1 MLDVN
6 HIRKDFPIL
15 SRTIYGKPL
24 VYLDNAATSQKP
36 KSVIQ
41 SLVDYY
47 ESYNSNI
54 HRGVHTLSMEATDR
68 HEEARSKCT
77 RFIGA
82 KEEKSLIM
90 VRNTT
95 EAINLVA
102 QTWGKHNISE
112 GDEILTTHMEHH
124 SNLVPWQKLANQNGA
139 SLKFIELDED
149 GMLDLS
155 NISKLITERTKL
167 LALTHMS
174 NVLGTINP
182 VKELIEVAHK
192 MGAKVLIDGAQSV
205 PHMKVDVT
213 DMGCDFFAFSGHKM
227 LAPTGIGVLYVKP
240 EILEHMEPFLFGGDM
255 VSQVWDDT
263 ATWNDLPW
271 KFEAG
276 TPNIADLIGLG
287 TAIDYLESLGMDEV
301 REHEM
306 ALTGY
311 ALEQFDRLDDI
322 KVFGPKDLS
331 KRGGVISFHSDDVH
345 PHDIGTM
352 LDREGIAIRT
362 GHHCAM
368 PLTRKLSVVA
378 TARASF
384 YIYNTEEEVDK
395 LTSAIRATL
404 DYFAK

>member
-36 KSVIQ
+36 TSVIQ

-68 HEEARSKCT
+68 HEDARSKCT

-82 KEEKSLIM
+82 KEDKSLIM

-102 QTWGKHNISE
+102 QTWGKHNISA

-124 SNLVPWQKLANQNGA
+124 SNLVPWQKLAEQNGA
-139 SLKFIELDED
+139 SLQFIELDED
-149 GMLDLS
+149 GMLNLS
-155 NISKLITERTKL
+155 NIDDLITERTKL

-182 VKELIEVAHK
+182 VKELTAIAHK

-213 DMGCDFFAFSGHKM
+213 DIDCDFFAFSGHKM

-240 EILEHMEPFLFGGDM
+240 EILESMDPFLFGGDM

-287 TAIDYLESLGMDEV
+287 AAIDYLESLGMDEV

-311 ALEQFDRLDDI
+311 ALEQFDRLNDI

-345 PHDIGTM
+345 PHDMGTM

-368 PLTRKLSVVA
+368 PLTRKLSVAA

-395 LTSAIRATL
+395 LTAAIRATL

>member
-6 HIRKDFPIL
+6 RIRKDFPIL

-36 KSVIQ
+36 TSVIQ

-68 HEEARSKCT
+68 HEDARSKCT

-82 KEEKSLIM
+82 KEDKSLIM

-102 QTWGKHNISE
+102 QTWGKHNISA

-124 SNLVPWQKLANQNGA
+124 SNLVPWQKLAEQNGA
-139 SLKFIELDED
+139 SLQFIELDED
-149 GMLDLS
+149 GMLNLS
-155 NISKLITERTKL
+155 NIDDLITERTKL

-182 VKELIEVAHK
+182 VKELTAVAHK

-213 DMGCDFFAFSGHKM
+213 DIDCDFFAFSGHKM

-240 EILEHMEPFLFGGDM
+240 EILESMDPFLFGGDM

-311 ALEQFDRLDDI
+311 ALEQFDRLNDI

-345 PHDIGTM
+345 PHDMGTM

-368 PLTRKLSVVA
+368 PLTRKLSVAA

-395 LTSAIRATL
+395 LTAAIRATL

>member
-1 MLDVN
+1 
-6 HIRKDFPIL
+6 
-15 SRTIYGKPL
+15 
-24 VYLDNAATSQKP
+24 
-36 KSVIQ
+36 
-41 SLVDYY
+41 
-47 ESYNSNI
+47 
-54 HRGVHTLSMEATDR
+54 MEATDR

-102 QTWGKHNISE
+102 QTWGKYNISE

-124 SNLVPWQKLANQNGA
+124 SNLVPWQKLAKQNGA
-139 SLKFIELDED
+139 SLKFIELNED

-155 NISKLITERTKL
+155 NINKLITERTKL

-182 VKELIEVAHK
+182 VKELIEIAHK

-311 ALEQFDRLDDI
+311 ALEQFDRLNDI

-345 PHDIGTM
+345 PHDVGTI
-352 LDREGIAIRT
+352 LDQEGIAVRT
-362 GHHCAM
+362 GHHCGQ
-368 PLTRKLSVVA
+368 PLMERFGLAA
-378 TARASF
+378 TVRASF
-384 YIYNTEEEVDK
+384 AFYNTNEEVDR
-395 LTSAIRATL
+395 LVSALHRVREV
-404 DYFAK
+404 FV

>member
-6 HIRKDFPIL
+6 HIRTDFPIL
-15 SRTIYGKPL
+15 SRKIYGKPL

-36 KSVIQ
+36 RVVIQ
-41 SLVDYY
+41 ALVDYY

-54 HRGVHTLSMEATDR
+54 HRGVHALSMEATDKY
-68 HEEARSKCT
+68 EEARSKCA

-102 QTWGKHNISE
+102 QTWGKANICE

-124 SNLVPWQKLANQNGA
+124 SNLVPWQNVAKQSGA
-139 SLKFIELDED
+139 YLKFIGLNED
-149 GMLDLS
+149 GTLDLS
-155 NISKLITERTKL
+155 NIDKLITERTKL
-167 LALTHMS
+167 LTLNHMS

-182 VKELIEVAHK
+182 VKELINMAHK

-213 DMGCDFFAFSGHKM
+213 DMDCDFFAFSGHKM

-240 EILEHMEPFLFGGDM
+240 EILERMDPFLLGGEM
-255 VSQVWDDT
+255 VLQVWDDT
-263 ATWNDLPW
+263 ATWNDLPM

-287 TAIDYLESLGMDEV
+287 AAVDYLESLGMDDV

-306 ALTGY
+306 AITNY
-311 ALEQFDRLDDI
+311 ALGEFNKLGDI
-322 KVFGPKDLS
+322 KVFGPKDVS
-331 KRGGVISFHSDDVH
+331 QRGGVISFHSNDVH

-368 PLTRKLSVVA
+368 PLMNKLSVMA

-395 LTSAIRATL
+395 LISALRATL
-404 DYFAK
+404 DYFTK

>member
-6 HIRKDFPIL
+6 RIRKDFPIL

-36 KSVIQ
+36 TSVIQ

-68 HEEARSKCT
+68 HEDARSKCT

-82 KEEKSLIM
+82 KEDKSLIM

-102 QTWGKHNISE
+102 QTWGKHNISA

-124 SNLVPWQKLANQNGA
+124 SNLVPWQKLAEQNGA
-139 SLKFIELDED
+139 SLQFIELDED
-149 GMLDLS
+149 GMLNLS
-155 NISKLITERTKL
+155 NIDDLITERTKL

-182 VKELIEVAHK
+182 VKELTAVAHK

-213 DMGCDFFAFSGHKM
+213 DIDCDFFAFSGHKM

-240 EILEHMEPFLFGGDM
+240 EILESMEPFLFGGDM

-263 ATWNDLPW
+263 ATWNALPW

-287 TAIDYLESLGMDEV
+287 AAIDYLESLGMDEV

-311 ALEQFDRLDDI
+311 ALEQFDRLNDI

-345 PHDIGTM
+345 PHDMGTM

-395 LTSAIRATL
+395 LTAAIRATL

>member
-1 MLDVN
+1 
-6 HIRKDFPIL
+6 
-15 SRTIYGKPL
+15 
-24 VYLDNAATSQKP
+24 
-36 KSVIQ
+36 
-41 SLVDYY
+41 
-47 ESYNSNI
+47 
-54 HRGVHTLSMEATDR
+54 
-68 HEEARSKCT
+68 
-77 RFIGA
+77 
-82 KEEKSLIM
+82 
-90 VRNTT
+90 
-95 EAINLVA
+95 
-102 QTWGKHNISE
+102 
-112 GDEILTTHMEHH
+112 
-124 SNLVPWQKLANQNGA
+124 
-139 SLKFIELDED
+139 
-149 GMLDLS
+149 
-155 NISKLITERTKL
+155 
-167 LALTHMS
+167 
-174 NVLGTINP
+174 
-182 VKELIEVAHK
+182 
-192 MGAKVLIDGAQSV
+192 
-205 PHMKVDVT
+205 MKVDVT
-213 DMGCDFFAFSGHKM
+213 DIDCDFFAFSGHKM

-240 EILEHMEPFLFGGDM
+240 EILESMEPFLFGGDM

-287 TAIDYLESLGMDEV
+287 AAIDYLESLGMDQV

-311 ALEQFDRLDDI
+311 ALEQFDRLNDI

-345 PHDIGTM
+345 PHDMGTM

-395 LTSAIRATL
+395 LTSAITATL

>member
-6 HIRKDFPIL
+6 RIRKDFPIL

-36 KSVIQ
+36 TSVIQ

-68 HEEARSKCT
+68 HEDARSKCT

-82 KEEKSLIM
+82 KEDKSLIM

-102 QTWGKHNISE
+102 QTWGKHNISA

-124 SNLVPWQKLANQNGA
+124 SNLVPWQKLAEQNGA
-139 SLKFIELDED
+139 SLQFIELDED
-149 GMLDLS
+149 GMLNLS
-155 NISKLITERTKL
+155 NIDDLITERTKL

-182 VKELIEVAHK
+182 VKELTAVAHK

-205 PHMKVDVT
+205 RHMKVDVT
-213 DMGCDFFAFSGHKM
+213 DIDCDFFAFSGHKM

-240 EILEHMEPFLFGGDM
+240 EILESMEPFLFGGDM

-287 TAIDYLESLGMDEV
+287 TAIDYLESLGMDEI

-311 ALEQFDRLDDI
+311 ALEQFDRLNDI

-345 PHDIGTM
+345 PHDMGTM

-368 PLTRKLSVVA
+368 PLTRKLSVAA

-395 LTSAIRATL
+395 LTSAITATL

>member
-6 HIRKDFPIL
+6 RIRKDFPIL

-36 KSVIQ
+36 TSVIQ

-68 HEEARSKCT
+68 HEDARSKCT

-82 KEEKSLIM
+82 KEDKSLIM

-102 QTWGKHNISE
+102 QTWGKHNISA

-124 SNLVPWQKLANQNGA
+124 SNLVPWQKLAEQNGA
-139 SLKFIELDED
+139 SLQFIELDED
-149 GMLDLS
+149 GMLNLS
-155 NISKLITERTKL
+155 NIDDLITERTKL

-182 VKELIEVAHK
+182 VKELTAVAHK

-213 DMGCDFFAFSGHKM
+213 DLDCDFFAFSGHKM

-240 EILEHMEPFLFGGDM
+240 EILESMDPFLFGGDM

-287 TAIDYLESLGMDEV
+287 TAIDYLESLGMDQV

-311 ALEQFDRLDDI
+311 ALEQFDRLNDI

-345 PHDIGTM
+345 PHDMGTM

-395 LTSAIRATL
+395 LTAAIRATL

>member
-15 SRTIYGKPL
+15 SRTIHGKPL

-36 KSVIQ
+36 ASVIQ

-68 HEEARSKCT
+68 YEEARSKCT
-77 RFIGA
+77 RFIGS
-82 KEEKSLIM
+82 KTEKSLIM

-102 QTWGKHNISE
+102 QTWGKYNISD

-124 SNLVPWQKLANQNGA
+124 SNLVPWQNLAKENGA
-139 SLKFIELDED
+139 SLKFIGLDED
-149 GMLDLS
+149 GTLDLS
-155 NISKLITERTKL
+155 NIDKLMTGRTKL

-182 VKELIEVAHK
+182 VKELTDIAHK
-192 MGAKVLIDGAQSV
+192 NGAKVLIDGAQSV
-205 PHMKVDVT
+205 PHMKVNVT
-213 DMGCDFFAFSGHKM
+213 DIDCDFFAFSGHKM

-240 EILEHMEPFLFGGDM
+240 DILEYMEPFLRGGDM

-311 ALEQFDRLDDI
+311 ALEQFDRLRDI
-322 KVFGPKDLS
+322 KVFGTKDLS

-368 PLTRKLSVVA
+368 PLTSRLSVVA

-395 LTSAIRATL
+395 LTSAIRAAL

>member
-155 NISKLITERTKL
+155 NINKLITERTKL

>member
-6 HIRKDFPIL
+6 HIRTDFPIL
-15 SRTIYGKPL
+15 SRKIYGKPL

-36 KSVIQ
+36 RVVIQ
-41 SLVDYY
+41 ALVDYY

-54 HRGVHTLSMEATDR
+54 HRGVHALSMEATDKY
-68 HEEARSKCT
+68 EEARSKCA

-102 QTWGKHNISE
+102 QTWGKANICE

-124 SNLVPWQKLANQNGA
+124 SNLVPWQNVAKQSGA
-139 SLKFIELDED
+139 YLKFIGLNED
-149 GMLDLS
+149 GTLDLS
-155 NISKLITERTKL
+155 NIDKLITERTKL
-167 LALTHMS
+167 LTLNHMS

-182 VKELIEVAHK
+182 VKELINMAHK

-213 DMGCDFFAFSGHKM
+213 DMDCDFFAFSGHKM

-240 EILEHMEPFLFGGDM
+240 EILERMDPFLMGGEM
-255 VSQVWDDT
+255 VLQVWDDT
-263 ATWNDLPW
+263 ATWNDLPM

-287 TAIDYLESLGMDEV
+287 AAVDYLESLGMDDV

-306 ALTGY
+306 AITNY
-311 ALEQFDRLDDI
+311 ALGEFNKLGDI
-322 KVFGPKDLS
+322 KVFGPKDVS
-331 KRGGVISFHSDDVH
+331 QRGGVISFHSNDVH

-368 PLTRKLSVVA
+368 PLMNKLSVMA

-395 LTSAIRATL
+395 LISALRATL
-404 DYFAK
+404 DYFTK

>member
-6 HIRKDFPIL
+6 RIRKDFPIL

-36 KSVIQ
+36 TSVIQ

-68 HEEARSKCT
+68 HEDARSKCT

-82 KEEKSLIM
+82 KEDKSLIM

-102 QTWGKHNISE
+102 QTWGKHNISA

-124 SNLVPWQKLANQNGA
+124 SNLVPWQKLAEQNGA
-139 SLKFIELDED
+139 SLQFIELDED
-149 GMLDLS
+149 GMLNLS
-155 NISKLITERTKL
+155 NIDDLITERTKL

-182 VKELIEVAHK
+182 VKELTAVAHK

-213 DMGCDFFAFSGHKM
+213 DIDCDFFAFSGHKM

-240 EILEHMEPFLFGGDM
+240 EILESMEPFLFGGDM

-287 TAIDYLESLGMDEV
+287 AAIDYLESLGMDEI

-311 ALEQFDRLDDI
+311 ALEQFDRLNGI

-345 PHDIGTM
+345 PHDMGTM

-368 PLTRKLSVVA
+368 PLTRKLSVAA

-395 LTSAIRATL
+395 LTAAIRATL

>member
-36 KSVIQ
+36 TSVIQ

-68 HEEARSKCT
+68 HEDARSKCT

-82 KEEKSLIM
+82 KEDKSLIM

-102 QTWGKHNISE
+102 QTWGKHNISA

-124 SNLVPWQKLANQNGA
+124 SNLVPWQKLAEQNGA
-139 SLKFIELDED
+139 SLQFIELDED
-149 GMLDLS
+149 GMLNLS
-155 NISKLITERTKL
+155 NIDDLITERTKL

-182 VKELIEVAHK
+182 VKELTAVAHK

-213 DMGCDFFAFSGHKM
+213 DLDCDFFAFSGHKM

-240 EILEHMEPFLFGGDM
+240 EILESMEPFLFGGDM

-311 ALEQFDRLDDI
+311 ALEQFDRLNGI

-345 PHDIGTM
+345 PHDMGTM

-395 LTSAIRATL
+395 LTAAIRATL